1 MVRNVLFDVVVNL
14 LESPTPEAALH
25 FACDLWVHF
34 AVNVGLQGVD
44 LAADFRGF
52 GFAADLRLVFVGK
65 FVVDAIVKVQ
75 IVELFILSI
84 DFPNLL
90 PELNCS
96 SIE

>member
-1 MVRNVLFDVVVNL
+1 MVRDVLFDVVVDL
-14 LESPTPEAALH
+14 FQRPTPEAALH
-25 FACDLWVHF
+25 FTRDLRVHF
-34 AVNVGLQGVD
+34 VVNVGLQGVD
-44 LAADFRGF
+44 LTADFRGF

-90 PELNCS
+90 SELNCS